1 MEALLRDDDYDGH
14 DQLDCFGAAR
24 DVLLFVGVVKGIVG
38 NTFAMA
44 ITKNDK
50 LCRFVDRAS
59 DGLASVWFVQGGEL
73 FIALRPPTDLGATLV
88 SRMVKQHPFKY
99 SGTAGE
105 FSICKVVELSFDA
118 LDARAN
124 DVAHLLL
131 CSLTADK
138 EACSVVYDSLK
149 QDAERAW
156 EPFTTLLPVGMFHA
170 ITDIKNSIRPM
181 PEWVVDSKYAVH
193 KFRMKTGTE
202 AGDLAAY
209 SARVLLFPG
218 VSGKGKTFAAVT
230 LADDTIR
237 ALCGSGFESATV
249 LGCYAVAKRNTC
261 VAKWAAETVR
271 KLFKTRCEHPGEF
284 GKLAVHVVLDEVGG
298 LPDIVRGVVTS
309 APELTIPS
317 GDAAL
322 NSTDGKTQDTGR
334 ASYVDGEAL
343 QISYVT
349 GSKPSPKSGRAESNS
364 PPTVFV

>member
-1 MEALLRDDDYDGH
+1 MAPKRHNRRGRGAKPTTAAAHPPTTQSTTTTHQPQAQQPTDPLDIRERCSSDHPFTTSSESTPLQSLTPPPTVEALLRDDDYDGH

-149 QDAERAW
+149 QDAERA
-156 EPFTTLLPVGMFHA
+156 
-170 ITDIKNSIRPM
+170 
-181 PEWVVDSKYAVH
+181 
-193 KFRMKTGTE
+193 
-202 AGDLAAY
+202 
-209 SARVLLFPG
+209 
-218 VSGKGKTFAAVT
+218 
-230 LADDTIR
+230 
-237 ALCGSGFESATV
+237 
-249 LGCYAVAKRNTC
+249 
-261 VAKWAAETVR
+261 
-271 KLFKTRCEHPGEF
+271 
-284 GKLAVHVVLDEVGG
+284 
-298 LPDIVRGVVTS
+298 
-309 APELTIPS
+309 
-317 GDAAL
+317 
-322 NSTDGKTQDTGR
+322 
-334 ASYVDGEAL
+334 
-343 QISYVT
+343 
-349 GSKPSPKSGRAESNS
+349 
-364 PPTVFV
+364 